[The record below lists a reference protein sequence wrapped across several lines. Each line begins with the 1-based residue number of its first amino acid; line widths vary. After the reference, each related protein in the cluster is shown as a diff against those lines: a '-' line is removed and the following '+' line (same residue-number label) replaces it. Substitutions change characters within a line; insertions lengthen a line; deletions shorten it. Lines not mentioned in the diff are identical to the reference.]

1 MIGEIV
7 WNENFLHVMF
17 SHHDKTFSK
26 GDVTQTSLALV
37 CVDEV
42 EQDMVLLIC
51 PSTFHHFALLVSAD
65 YAILLVV
72 YLNFPSCE

>member
-7 WNENFLHVMF
+7 WNENFLNVIF

-51 PSTFHHFALLVSAD
+51 SITFHPFVLLVSTD
-65 YAILLVV
+65 TT
-72 YLNFPSCE
+72 PSFLWYI